1 MARTNNATWNL
12 INASGS
18 LDSAIDLITIVQEE
32 PAMLVQNA
40 ETILDVELEA
50 ALTDWEAEEQITIP
64 DFSEP
69 TDPVTAIETA
79 AGAEQ
84 VASFDDLVAKI
95 PDETADALVMALAR
109 EIDER
114 SAFETAKDP
123 DNLNIQR
130 TLKKVRSQL
139 VTKRA
144 ARFSHAANVPTSFI
158 NRSIHGGSCYNV
170 YALGKYADL
179 VNFSVTGQVMNAINN
194 ACLRSLFRVID
205 AGKVFTMETA
215 KMACSTNYTA
225 KDGTDVARSHLVRH
239 TVAPSTAPTQASS
252 TMQALVTIGVVRAV
266 GSTKNPRYE
275 LTANPITAKFRE
287 LLAA

>member
-1 MARTNNATWNL
+1 MARKSSKIEAVETAIVATE
-12 INASGS
+12 
-18 LDSAIDLITIVQEE
+18 TQEIAAVTTE
-32 PAMLVQNA
+32 AA
-40 ETILDVELEA
+40 ETVITDVELEA
-50 ALTDWEAEEQITIP
+50 ALTDWEVEEKTIVP

-69 TDPVTAIETA
+69 TDPVTVIETA
-79 AGAEQ
+79 AGVEQ
-84 VASFDDLVAKI
+84 LSFDDLVREI

-114 SAFETAKDP
+114 SDFETAKDP